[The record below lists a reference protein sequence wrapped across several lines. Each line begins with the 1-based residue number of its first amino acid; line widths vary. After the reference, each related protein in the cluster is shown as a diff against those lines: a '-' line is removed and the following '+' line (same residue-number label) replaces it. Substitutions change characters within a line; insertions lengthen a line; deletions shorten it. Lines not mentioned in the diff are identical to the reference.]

1 MAQELSIEIN
11 PISNPSPTQTAQFVP
26 SPKTVMVNDLVFWRN
41 NDTKASHQP
50 MPVGSTDPTVWVT
63 KPIPPAVDSPLGG
76 GTATSNTFS
85 YGPSGTTKQG
95 IPYTCALHTGERGT
109 LVVLNN
115 ITIAPNAGAPVG
127 EPIAVF
133 PDDPDTAPTFNVN
146 EAFVF
151 INTDSHAHWPAPS
164 LQQKT
169 AWMSQPVQ
177 PGDVSPPIAISQP
190 TGANPLSYICVLHAT
205 GPTAEAGVLAVQQ
218 PGD

>member
-11 PISNPSPTQTAQFVP
+11 AISNPSSTQTAQFVP

-41 NDTKASHQP
+41 NDTRASHQP
-50 MPVGSTDPTVWVT
+50 MPVGGPRDAWVT

-76 GTATSNTFS
+76 GAATSNTFS

-95 IPYTCALHTGERGT
+95 IPYTCALHSGEKGT

-115 ITIAPNAGAPVG
+115 ITIVPNAGAPVG
-127 EPIAVF
+127 DPIAIF

-151 INTDSHAHWPAPS
+151 INNDSNAHWPAPS
-164 LQQKT
+164 LQQQN
-169 AWMSQPVQ
+169 AWMSQAIQ
-177 PGDVSPPIAISQP
+177 PGAVSPPIAISQP
-190 TGANPLSYICVLHAT
+190 TGPNLLSYICVLHNKGAA
-205 GPTAEAGVLAVQQ
+205 AEAGVLAVQQ
-218 PGD
+218 PEEE